1 MSNKYKDKYL
11 SLLKNKFGKITKIGT
26 GYSLFLVHTPDI
38 IVYFRYS
45 KIHSDDKR
53 PYTFY
58 GLKKDD
64 VELIKKLNK
73 KSFIILLTS
82 EENKNLYIPFNALEN
97 YFHPSKA
104 NKDNQYKINHFFK
117 PTGNVISLSKTGKYS
132 TEKFLSFD
140 KILDAETT
148 KIKLPLLSHG
158 QVQSL
163 VGAIG
168 IQQGYDLFFPK
179 KDYNQIDYSIVN
191 RSKIQDWLPSFNNI
205 IDRIIKEID
214 VIWLNGIKLEHFFE
228 VEHST
233 PIYSG
238 LLRFNDVSLSIGN
251 SKEFNIVAQD
261 ERENKFGLE
270 INRPTFTKSKL
281 IEKTNFISY
290 ESIYRRYFHLTG
302 KYYEPK
308 M

>member
-1 MSNKYKDKYL
+1 MSNQYKDKYL
-11 SLLKNKFGKITKIGT
+11 NLLKNKFGKVTKIGT
-26 GYSLFLVHTPDI
+26 GYSLFLIHAPDI
-38 IVYFRYS
+38 VVYFRYS
-45 KIHSDDKR
+45 KILGAEKR

-64 VELIKKLNK
+64 LELIRKLNK
-73 KSFIILLTS
+73 TSFLILLTT
-82 EENKNLYIPFNALEN
+82 EEEKNLFIPFDQFEN
-97 YFHPSKA
+97 YFELFKIES
-104 NKDNQYKINHFFK
+104 DNYYKVNHYFK
-117 PTGNVISLSKTGKYS
+117 PTGNVINLSNVGKYS

-140 KILDAETT
+140 KILNTETT
-148 KIKLPLLSHG
+148 KLKIPPLSHG

-168 IQQGYDLFFPK
+168 IKQGYDLFFPK
-179 KDYNQIDYSIVN
+179 KDYSQIDYSIVSCSN
-191 RSKIQDWLPSFNNI
+191 IQDSLPSFNNI
-205 IDRIIKEID
+205 IDRIIREID
-214 VIWLNGIKLEHFFE
+214 VIWLDGSKLERFFE

-251 SKEFNIVAQD
+251 AKEFNIVAD
-261 ERENKFGLE
+261 DKRENKFGFE

-281 IEKTNFISY
+281 IEKTTFISY
-290 ESIYRRYFHLTG
+290 ESIYRKYFNLIG
-302 KYYEPK
+302 EYYEPE